1 MVGGG
6 DQGGED
12 EDKEVAG
19 VQEKL
24 TESSS
29 ALRLELEEK
38 EETITRLM
46 QEKDNSLKQVE
57 LLRLELAALESKVD
71 NAQLLEASNASQMRE
86 LADQRS
92 AMESQLAIT
101 KRKTSSL
108 EEEQTV
114 SRNTMSA
121 AEKALEETCAT
132 LDAARVQY
140 VGEMASA
147 KKLKDELRTLETL
160 MLARANELTA
170 AKEEARLAMAEQKK
184 KNKLLQSELDRV

>member
-1 MVGGG
+1 MGGG

-114 SRNTMSA
+114 SRNAMSA

-184 KNKLLQSELDRV
+184 KNELLQSELDRV

>member
-1 MVGGG
+1 M
-6 DQGGED
+6 
-12 EDKEVAG
+12 
-19 VQEKL
+19 QEKL
-24 TESSS
+24 TES
-29 ALRLELEEK
+29 
-38 EETITRLM
+38 TITRLM

-92 AMESQLAIT
+92 AMESQLANT

-184 KNKLLQSELDRV
+184 KTKLLQSELDRV

>member
-1 MVGGG
+1 
-6 DQGGED
+6 
-12 EDKEVAG
+12 
-19 VQEKL
+19 
-24 TESSS
+24 
-29 ALRLELEEK
+29 
-38 EETITRLM
+38 
-46 QEKDNSLKQVE
+46 
-57 LLRLELAALESKVD
+57 
-71 NAQLLEASNASQMRE
+71 
-86 LADQRS
+86 
-92 AMESQLAIT
+92 MESQLAIT

-114 SRNTMSA
+114 SRNAMSA

-132 LDAARVQY
+132 LDAARVQF

-184 KNKLLQSELDRV
+184 KNELLQSELDRV

>member
-1 MVGGG
+1 M
-6 DQGGED
+6 
-12 EDKEVAG
+12 AG

-108 EEEQTV
+108 EEEQTA

-184 KNKLLQSELDRV
+184 KTKLLQSELDRV